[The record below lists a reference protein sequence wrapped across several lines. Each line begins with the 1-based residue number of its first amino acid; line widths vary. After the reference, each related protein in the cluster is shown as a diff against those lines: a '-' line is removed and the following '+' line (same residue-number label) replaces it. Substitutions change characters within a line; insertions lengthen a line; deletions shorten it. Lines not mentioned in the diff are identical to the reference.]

1 VREKVLQAGAL
12 DDPMLSLGIVNLP
25 TNFSFSEEDFIAEA
39 I

>member
-12 DDPMLSLGIVNLP
+12 DDPMLGLGIVNLP
-25 TNFSFSEEDFIAEA
+25 TYFSFSEEGFIAEA